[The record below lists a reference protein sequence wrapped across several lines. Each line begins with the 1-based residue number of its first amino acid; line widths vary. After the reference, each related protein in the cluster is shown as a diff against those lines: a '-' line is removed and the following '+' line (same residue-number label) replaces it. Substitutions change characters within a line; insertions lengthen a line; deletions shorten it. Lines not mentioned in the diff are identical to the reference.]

1 MRKGRFMATCT
12 RPRTAGLLMAGAFA
26 LLLGPT
32 AALADTI
39 HNTLDSSI
47 DTERE
52 LLELTTVDG
61 ATSLKVDPT
70 NGDGKQGCNLT
81 ADLRLV
87 VSVISSD
94 TSVATVRTGD
104 VNNDQQLT
112 FTNCGTQEVTIKP
125 RSEGTANITFT
136 EVFNNTEATFDL
148 TPANF
153 RVKVSAA
160 PAATQDTTALVITS
174 DIQGTKGADGWYTSD
189 VALSWSVADPD
200 SAITAK
206 DGCNDVA
213 ITSDQEAQTY
223 TCTATSAG
231 GTDSTSVTIKRDA
244 SEPQIASDVVG
255 DRSGN
260 LDWYTGN
267 VTIAWDV
274 SDPTSGVGSRQG
286 CGGKDGRTAVQQDG
300 KGQEFTCSATN
311 GAGLEKSR
319 TKTINLDATPPV
331 VALKGDLL
339 NGSSYYFG
347 FVPTAPTCEASDV
360 TSGLSSECTV
370 VGYRSQ
376 VGSQTVVAKAQ
387 DVAGNRNQ
395 AEHTYNV
402 LPWDL
407 KGFNQPV
414 NMGRVLNTVK
424 AGSTVPFKFEVF
436 AGNTELTDPAV
447 VESFSRQQ
455 VSCASLDATGTDA
468 IEITTTGGTSLRYD
482 ATGGQFV
489 QNWKT
494 PAEPGSCYKVTMET
508 QDGSA
513 LVAIFKLTR

>member
-1 MRKGRFMATCT
+1 MKKGRFMATRT
-12 RPRTAGLLMAGAFA
+12 RPRAAGLLMAGAFA

-81 ADLRLV
+81 AELRLV

-104 VNNDQQLT
+104 VTNDQQLT

-125 RSEGTANITFT
+125 RSEGTANITFS

-160 PAATQDTTALVITS
+160 PAAPQDTTAPVITS
-174 DIQGTKGADGWYTSD
+174 DIQGIKGAEGWYTSD

-200 SAITAK
+200 SAISAK

-244 SEPQIASDVVG
+244 
-255 DRSGN
+255 
-260 LDWYTGN
+260 
-267 VTIAWDV
+267 
-274 SDPTSGVGSRQG
+274 
-286 CGGKDGRTAVQQDG
+286 
-300 KGQEFTCSATN
+300 
-311 GAGLEKSR
+311 
-319 TKTINLDATPPV
+319 TPPV
-331 VALKGDLL
+331 VALTGDLL

-376 VGSQTVVAKAQ
+376 VGSQTVTAKAQ
-387 DVAGNRNQ
+387 DVAGNRNH
-395 AEHTYNV
+395 AEHTYTV

-407 KGFNQPV
+407 KGFNRPV
-414 NMGRVLNTVK
+414 DMGRVLNTVK

-447 VESFSRQQ
+447 VESFSRQE